1 MAKKLK
7 KNLVYKKESERTKK
21 EKLVRNLIFFGVVI
35 YTAIM
40 WYLLVNAN
48 AKLAEAEANYASVTA
63 EACVMQNNAMQ
74 NN

>member
-7 KNLVYKKESERTKK
+7 KTLVYKKESERTKK
-21 EKLVRNLIFFGVVI
+21 EKLFRTIVCFVVVI

-63 EACVMQNNAMQ
+63 DACATQNN
-74 NN
+74 